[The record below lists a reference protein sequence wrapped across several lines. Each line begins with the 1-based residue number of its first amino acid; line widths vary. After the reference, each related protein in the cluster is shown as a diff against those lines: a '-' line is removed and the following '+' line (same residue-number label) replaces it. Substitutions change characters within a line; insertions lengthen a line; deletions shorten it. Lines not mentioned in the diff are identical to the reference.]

1 MSSSPH
7 SAAPPLAEGAYWEG
21 VALARPQTRP
31 TRLLRAYSDAVNRA
45 WLEREVPATARAL
58 LKTDAFDE
66 AVGTGLV
73 DFLRTRA
80 EDVTVID
87 VSPSIVAAARQ
98 PGARFETGDVRSL
111 RYPDESFDVVVSNST
126 LDHFAQA
133 HEIGDALAELH
144 RVLVPGGIL
153 LVSLDNPGNPLVALR
168 NALPYR
174 PLARLGLVPHYVG
187 ATMGARRLRELLGRT
202 GFDVERVEAL
212 MHVPRV
218 LIAAIASRASA
229 ADDSQLVERLA
240 SYERLGAART
250 SRLTGQFVGARAV
263 KRP

>member
-1 MSSSPH
+1 MTEN
-7 SAAPPLAEGAYWEG
+7 APWED
-21 VALARPQTRP
+21 VALAWPQTRP
-31 TRLLRAYSDAVNRA
+31 TRLLRAYSDATNRA
-45 WLEREVPATARAL
+45 WLEREVPATATAL

-80 EDVTVID
+80 DEVTVID
-87 VSPSIVAAARQ
+87 VSPTIVAAARQ

-111 RYPDESFDVVVSNST
+111 NYPDESFDVVVSNST
-126 LDHFAQA
+126 LDHFRHA

-144 RVLVPGGIL
+144 RVLAPGGIL
-153 LVSLDNPGNPLVALR
+153 LVSLDNPSNPLVALR

-174 PLARLGLVPHYVG
+174 PLERLGLVPHYVG
-187 ATMGARRLRELLGRT
+187 ATLDARRLRKLLGRT

-218 LIAAIASRASA
+218 LVAAIASLATA
-229 ADDSQLVERLA
+229 ADDRKLVARLA
-240 SYERLGAART
+240 SFERLGAART
-250 SRLTGQFVGARAV
+250 SLRTGQFVGARAV
-263 KRP
+263 KR

>member
-1 MSSSPH
+1 VAQDTH
-7 SAAPPLAEGAYWEG
+7 WED
-21 VALARPQTRP
+21 VALAWPQTRP
-31 TRLLRAYSDAVNRA
+31 TRLLRAYSDATNRA
-45 WLEREVPATARAL
+45 WLEREVPAAAGTL

-98 PGARFETGDVRSL
+98 PGARYETGDVRSL

-126 LDHFAQA
+126 LDHFQHA
-133 HEIGDALAELH
+133 HEIEDALAELH
-144 RVLVPGGIL
+144 RVLAPGGIL
-153 LVSLDNPGNPLVALR
+153 LVSLDNPSNPLVALR
-168 NALPYR
+168 NVLPYR
-174 PLARLGLVPHYVG
+174 PLARLGLVPNYVG
-187 ATMGARRLRELLGRT
+187 ATLDARRLRELLGRT

-218 LIAAIASRASA
+218 LVAAIASLAGA
-229 ADDSQLVERLA
+229 AEDGKLVERLT
-240 SYERLGAART
+240 SFERLGTAKT
-250 SRLTGQFVGARAV
+250 RLVTGQFVGARAV
-263 KRP
+263 KR